1 MGKKKGIQ
9 AYLQKH
15 PAETLQTVKLFLV
28 QQCHSDWE
36 TGLCCGRTKTW
47 SRLKLYK
54 PNLAKYISKTEM
66 YQLLRIDNQ
75 QTFLGCGVILRCKQ
89 LHLLSL
95 EQQQRARRGQHV
107 LSFLHSPTG
116 PLTSSKRFMVLDRSR
131 GPVESEQFW
140 VAVVCSQVPPHPP
153 LPQVVTARNVQVPW
167 SRTRYCI
174 PIHTK
179 KLASVLEW
187 PVILSF
193 MRQQFDLGNIVHVIC
208 DQAWDLE
215 LEDWQRCK
223 RFCSSM
229 NHIFHTHSLG
239 LQRQNV
245 QCLAEQTI
253 GTVRHWIR
261 KLKAENNWIPPLN
274 GDEANTWS
282 MSIDNLHSIQC
293 KLNPAL

>member
-1 MGKKKGIQ
+1 MGKKKGIR

-47 SRLKLYK
+47 NRLKLYK

-66 YQLLRIDNQ
+66 YQLLCIDHHQ
-75 QTFLGCGVILRCKQ
+75 QTFLGCGVILRSN
-89 LHLLSL
+89 LLSL

-107 LSFLHSPTG
+107 LSCLHSPTE
-116 PLTSSKRFMVLDRSR
+116 PLTSSKRFMALDRSR
-131 GPVESEQFW
+131 GESEHEQFW
-140 VAVVCSQVPPHPP
+140 VAVLCSKVE
-153 LPQVVTARNVQVPW
+153 LPW
-167 SRTRYCI
+167 SRKRYCI
-174 PIHTK
+174 PLHTK
-179 KLASVLEW
+179 KLASVLQW
-187 PVILSF
+187 PVILACL
-193 MRQQFDLGNIVHVIC
+193 RQQFELGNIIHVIV

-215 LEDWQRCK
+215 RKDWQRCK

-229 NHIFHTHSLG
+229 NHIFYSHSLG
-239 LQRQNV
+239 LSRQNV

-261 KLKAENNWIPPLN
+261 KLKAENN
-274 GDEANTWS
+274 
-282 MSIDNLHSIQC
+282 
-293 KLNPAL
+293 